1 MAERDQIMKRE
12 LSHIDDKGDARMVD
26 VGSNPVTDRIAR
38 AAGSVTMAP
47 ETMRLLVDRALP
59 KGDVLSVARVAGI
72 MAAKE
77 TYRLIPMCHPLA
89 IENIKIDFEIEE
101 EAPAVNIEATVRV
114 SGKTGVEMEA
124 LTAVSVAALTIYDMC
139 KAVDKG
145 MVISDI
151 RLLEKHGG
159 KSG

>member
-1 MAERDQIMKRE
+1 MKKG
-12 LSHIDDKGDARMVD
+12 LSHIDEKGDARMVD
-26 VGSNPVTDRIAR
+26 VGGKPVTDRIAR
-38 AAGSVTMAP
+38 AAGSITMAA
-47 ETMRLLVDRALP
+47 ETMCLLVDRALP
-59 KGDVLSVARVAGI
+59 KGDVISVARVAGI

-77 TYRLIPMCHPLA
+77 TCRLIPMCHPLA
-89 IENIKIDFEIEE
+89 IENIKIDFEIVEE
-101 EAPAVNIEATVRV
+101 TPAVNIEATVRV

-139 KAVDKG
+139 KAVDKQ
-145 MVISDI
+145 MVIGEI